1 MIMST
6 AFSRATWLF
15 IKQAN
20 DNLKEEYVIIKTE
33 FKTFVQTSKL
43 WIAYT
48 TILQKKQLHYI
59 SLQGNR
65 TREFA
70 LYVWHCWK

>member
-1 MIMST
+1 MST

-43 WIAYT
+43 
-48 TILQKKQLHYI
+48 
-59 SLQGNR
+59 
-65 TREFA
+65 
-70 LYVWHCWK
+70 